1 MNTLYKDSKSTSRS
15 CYGIASL
22 RFPWPKM
29 LNEVWGGGGG
39 GGKCE
44 EQYSPRPLNNPN

>member
-29 LNEVWGGGGG
+29 LNEVWGGGGEG
-39 GGKCE
+39 VSVKNNI
-44 EQYSPRPLNNPN
+44 PLDR